1 MGNPSRVVSGL
12 EGSLKKT
19 NEELRT
25 ENLNLKEQL
34 AASLARADK
43 EAALAKRLAT
53 KLKMLRQQN
62 SNKEGVLEV
71 MKTQNKNL
79 KQRLKECTAQTE
91 VRRFYRRF
99 QMSSLI

>member
-25 ENLNLKEQL
+25 ENLNLKDQL

-53 KLKMLRQQN
+53 GWPIGQPVASPSEISFEQ
-62 SNKEGVLEV
+62 
-71 MKTQNKNL
+71 
-79 KQRLKECTAQTE
+79 QTE
-91 VRRFYRRF
+91 FPNIEITCDIPTST
-99 QMSSLI
+99 SSATR